1 MKRSWNWLLWIG
13 FLLMLAAPTSYML
26 VFVWH
31 PITRDFPWVSLLMFA
46 AGAVWLVMGLVRA
59 FRQPQLYR
67 GRIFGSVLTVL
78 GLAVF
83 GVFAFGLFYL
93 GRQLPRSDA
102 APHVGQKAPDFTL
115 TDQNG
120 KSVSLS
126 RLLSEPIPGTSTKPK
141 GALLIFYRGHW

>member
-1 MKRSWNWLLWIG
+1 
-13 FLLMLAAPTSYML
+13 
-26 VFVWH
+26 
-31 PITRDFPWVSLLMFA
+31 
-46 AGAVWLVMGLVRA
+46 VMGLVRA